1 MWYFANGTPPQTMP
15 AAFPDS
21 FSDYL
26 KMIGRYPLLTP
37 SQEIEL
43 SRQAQRYIELRDTE
57 GKPST
62 PQEKRDMRVGKRAFD
77 KMITS
82 NLRLVVNIAKRFTS
96 RAGQSLDMM
105 DLISEGTIGLHR
117 AVELFDASRGYKFST
132 YSYWWVRQ
140 AICRAIDS
148 SDRMIRVPIHALEK
162 LHRLI
167 KLRETFQLSHGREPT
182 LTEAAEILEIKE
194 RELSLVM
201 ERAARHDSLDKLLTN
216 EKDGSALVDMIASEP
231 IDAQL
236 MYQNEKVDAINQ
248 ALMYINEEEAEILER
263 YYGLNGT
270 PQESLKVIGQHK
282 GVSRERI
289 RQKRDRAANKLA
301 RHIAPLVR

>member
-1 MWYFANGTPPQTMP
+1 MP

-62 PQEKRDMRVGKRAFD
+62 PQEKREARIGKRAFD

-82 NLRLVVNIAKRFTS
+82 NLRLVVNIAKRFAS
-96 RAGQSLDMM
+96 RAGQTLDMM

-148 SDRMIRVPIHALEK
+148 SDRMIRVPIHSLEK
-162 LHRLI
+162 LHKLM
-167 KLRETFQLSHGREPT
+167 KLRESFQLSHGREPT
-182 LTEAAEILEIKE
+182 LAEAADILQVKE
-194 RELSLVM
+194 RELSLVI
-201 ERAARHDSLDKLLTN
+201 ERSSRVDSLDKLLKN

-231 IDAQL
+231 LDAQL
-236 MYQNEKVDAINQ
+236 MDQREKADAINH
-248 ALMYINEEEAEILER
+248 ALMYITEEEAEILER
-263 YYGLNGT
+263 YYGLNGA

-301 RHIAPLVR
+301 RHIAPIVR

>member
-1 MWYFANGTPPQTMP
+1 MP

-62 PQEKRDMRVGKRAFD
+62 PQEKREARIGKRAFD

-82 NLRLVVNIAKRFTS
+82 NLRLVVNIAKRFAS
-96 RAGQSLDMM
+96 RAGQTLDMM

-148 SDRMIRVPIHALEK
+148 SDRMIRVPIHSLEK
-162 LHRLI
+162 LHKLM
-167 KLRETFQLSHGREPT
+167 KLRESFQLSHGREPT
-182 LTEAAEILEIKE
+182 LAEAADILQVKE
-194 RELSLVM
+194 RELSLVI
-201 ERAARHDSLDKLLTN
+201 ERSSRVDSLDKPLKN

-231 IDAQL
+231 LDAQL
-236 MYQNEKVDAINQ
+236 MDQREKADAINH
-248 ALMYINEEEAEILER
+248 ALMYITEEEAEILER
-263 YYGLNGT
+263 YYGLNGA

-301 RHIAPLVR
+301 RHIAPIVR

>member
-1 MWYFANGTPPQTMP
+1 
-15 AAFPDS
+15 
-21 FSDYL
+21 
-26 KMIGRYPLLTP
+26 MIGRYPLLTP

-62 PQEKRDMRVGKRAFD
+62 PQEKREARIGKRAFD

-82 NLRLVVNIAKRFTS
+82 NLRLVVNIAKRFAS
-96 RAGQSLDMM
+96 RAGQTLDMM

-162 LHRLI
+162 LHKLM
-167 KLRETFQLSHGREPT
+167 KLRESFQLSHGREPT
-182 LTEAAEILEIKE
+182 LAEAADILQVKE
-194 RELSLVM
+194 RELSLVI
-201 ERAARHDSLDKLLTN
+201 ERSSRIDSLDKLLKN

-231 IDAQL
+231 LDAQL
-236 MYQNEKVDAINQ
+236 MDQREKADAINH
-248 ALMYINEEEAEILER
+248 ALMYITEEEAEILER
-263 YYGLNGT
+263 YYGLNGA

-301 RHIAPLVR
+301 RHIAPIVR

>member
-1 MWYFANGTPPQTMP
+1 MP

-62 PQEKRDMRVGKRAFD
+62 PQEKREARIGKRAFD

-82 NLRLVVNIAKRFTS
+82 NLRLVVNIAKRFAS
-96 RAGQSLDMM
+96 RAGQTLDMM

-162 LHRLI
+162 LHKLM
-167 KLRETFQLSHGREPT
+167 KLRESFQLSHGREPT
-182 LTEAAEILEIKE
+182 LAEAADILQVKE
-194 RELSLVM
+194 RELSLVI
-201 ERAARHDSLDKLLTN
+201 ERSSRVDSLDKLLKN

-231 IDAQL
+231 LDAQL
-236 MYQNEKVDAINQ
+236 MDQREKADAINH
-248 ALMYINEEEAEILER
+248 ALMYITEEEAEILER
-263 YYGLNGT
+263 YYGLNGA
-270 PQESLKVIGQHK
+270 PQESLQVIGRHK
-282 GVSRERI
+282 GLSRERI

-301 RHIAPLVR
+301 RHIAPIVR

>member
-1 MWYFANGTPPQTMP
+1 MP
-15 AAFPDS
+15 AVFPDS

-43 SRQAQRYIELRDTE
+43 SRQAQRYIELRDTK
-57 GKPST
+57 GKPGT
-62 PQEKRDMRVGKRAFD
+62 PQEKREMRVGKRAFD

-82 NLRLVVNIAKRFTS
+82 NLRLVVNIAKRFAS
-96 RAGQSLDMM
+96 RAGQTLDMM

-140 AICRAIDS
+140 AICRAIDT
-148 SDRMIRVPIHALEK
+148 SDRMIRVPIHSLEK
-162 LHRLI
+162 LHKLM

-182 LTEAAEILEIKE
+182 LAEAAEILQVKE
-194 RELSLVM
+194 RELSLVL
-201 ERAARHDSLDKLLTN
+201 ERAARHDSLDKLLKN

-236 MYQNEKVDAINQ
+236 IEHREKVDAINQ
-248 ALMYINEEEAEILER
+248 ALMHIDEDEAEIIER
-263 YYGLNGT
+263 YYGLNGAQ
-270 PQESLKVIGQHK
+270 QESLKVIGQHK

-289 RQKRDRAANKLA
+289 RQKRDRAENKLA

>member
-1 MWYFANGTPPQTMP
+1 
-15 AAFPDS
+15 
-21 FSDYL
+21 
-26 KMIGRYPLLTP
+26 MIGRYPLLTQV
-37 SQEIEL
+37 QEIEL

-62 PQEKRDMRVGKRAFD
+62 AQEKRDMRVGKRAFD

-82 NLRLVVNIAKRFTS
+82 NLRLVVNIAKRFAS
-96 RAGQSLDMM
+96 RAGRTLDMM

-117 AVELFDASRGYKFST
+117 AIELFDASRGYKFST
-132 YSYWWVRQ
+132 YSYWWIRQ
-140 AICRAIDS
+140 AICRAIDT
-148 SDRMIRVPIHALEK
+148 SDRIIRVPIHSLEK
-162 LHRLI
+162 LHKLM
-167 KLRETFQLSHGREPT
+167 KLRETFQICNGREPT
-182 LTEAAEILEIKE
+182 LAEAAEILQVKE
-194 RELSLVM
+194 CDLSLVI
-201 ERAARHDSLDKLLTN
+201 ERAARHDSLDKLLKN
-216 EKDGSALVDMIASEP
+216 EKDGFALVDMIASEP

-236 MYQNEKVDAINQ
+236 MDQNENADAINQ
-248 ALMYINEEEAEILER
+248 ALMFINEDDAEILER
-263 YYGLNGT
+263 YYGLNGA

>member
-1 MWYFANGTPPQTMP
+1 MP
-15 AAFPDS
+15 AVFPDS

-43 SRQAQRYIELRDTE
+43 SRQAQRYIELRDIE

-62 PQEKRDMRVGKRAFD
+62 PQEKREMRVGKRAFD

-82 NLRLVVNIAKRFTS
+82 NLRLV
-96 RAGQSLDMM
+96 

-140 AICRAIDS
+140 AICRAIDT
-148 SDRMIRVPIHALEK
+148 SDRMIRVPIHSLEK
-162 LHRLI
+162 LHKLM

-182 LTEAAEILEIKE
+182 LAEAAEILQVKE
-194 RELSLVM
+194 RELSLVL
-201 ERAARHDSLDKLLTN
+201 ERAARHDSLDKLLKN

-236 MYQNEKVDAINQ
+236 MDQREKADAINQ
-248 ALMYINEEEAEILER
+248 ALMHISEDEAEILER
-263 YYGLNGT
+263 YYGLNGA
-270 PQESLKVIGQHK
+270 PQQSLKVIGQHK

-289 RQKRDRAANKLA
+289 RQKRDRAENKLA

>member
-1 MWYFANGTPPQTMP
+1 MP
-15 AAFPDS
+15 AVFPDS

-43 SRQAQRYIELRDTE
+43 SRQAQRYIELRDTK

-62 PQEKRDMRVGKRAFD
+62 PQEKREMRVGKRAFD

-82 NLRLVVNIAKRFTS
+82 NLRLVVNIAKRFAS
-96 RAGQSLDMM
+96 RAGQTLDMM

-140 AICRAIDS
+140 AICRAIDT
-148 SDRMIRVPIHALEK
+148 SDRMIRVPIHSIEK
-162 LHRLI
+162 LHKLM

-182 LTEAAEILEIKE
+182 LAEAAEILQVKE
-194 RELSLVM
+194 RELSLVL
-201 ERAARHDSLDKLLTN
+201 ERAARHDSLDKLLKN
-216 EKDGSALVDMIASEP
+216 EKDGSALVDMIAAEP

-236 MYQNEKVDAINQ
+236 MEQREKVDAINQ
-248 ALMYINEEEAEILER
+248 ALMHIDEDEAEILER
-263 YYGLNGT
+263 YYGLNGA

-282 GVSRERI
+282 GLSRERI
-289 RQKRDRAANKLA
+289 RQKRDRAENKLA

>member
-1 MWYFANGTPPQTMP
+1 MP
-15 AAFPDS
+15 AVFPDS

-62 PQEKRDMRVGKRAFD
+62 PQEKREMRVGKRAFD

-82 NLRLVVNIAKRFTS
+82 NLRLVVNIAKRFAS
-96 RAGQSLDMM
+96 RAGETLDMM

-140 AICRAIDS
+140 AICRAIYT
-148 SDRMIRVPIHALEK
+148 SDRMIRVPIHSLEK
-162 LHRLI
+162 LHKLM

-182 LTEAAEILEIKE
+182 LAEAAEILQVKE
-194 RELSLVM
+194 RELSLVL
-201 ERAARHDSLDKLLTN
+201 ERAARHDSLDKLLKN

-236 MYQNEKVDAINQ
+236 MDQREKADAINE
-248 ALMYINEEEAEILER
+248 AMVCIDEDEAEILER
-263 YYGLNGT
+263 YYGLNGA
-270 PQESLKVIGQHK
+270 PQESLKVIGQQK

>member
-1 MWYFANGTPPQTMP
+1 MP
-15 AAFPDS
+15 AAFPDC

-82 NLRLVVNIAKRFTS
+82 NLRLVVNIAKRFAS
-96 RAGQSLDMM
+96 RAGQTLDIM

-140 AICRAIDS
+140 AICRGIDT

-162 LHRLI
+162 LHRLM
-167 KLRETFQLSHGREPT
+167 KLRESFQLSHGREPT
-182 LTEAAEILEIKE
+182 LAEAADILQIKE
-194 RELSLVM
+194 RELSLVI
-201 ERAARHDSLDKLLTN
+201 ERSSRIDSLDKLLKN

-231 IDAQL
+231 IDAQF
-236 MYQNEKVDAINQ
+236 MDQREKADAINE
-248 ALMYINEEEAEILER
+248 ALMYITEEEAEILQR
-263 YYGLNGT
+263 YYGLNGA

>member
-1 MWYFANGTPPQTMP
+1 MP

-62 PQEKRDMRVGKRAFD
+62 PQEKREARIGKRAFD

-82 NLRLVVNIAKRFTS
+82 NLRLVVNIAKRFAS
-96 RAGQSLDMM
+96 RAGQTLDIM

-148 SDRMIRVPIHALEK
+148 SDRMIRVPIHSLEK
-162 LHRLI
+162 LHKLM
-167 KLRETFQLSHGREPT
+167 KLRESFQLSHGREPT
-182 LTEAAEILEIKE
+182 LAEAADILQVKE
-194 RELSLVM
+194 RDLSLVI
-201 ERAARHDSLDKLLTN
+201 ERSSRVDSLDKLLKN

-231 IDAQL
+231 LDAQL
-236 MYQNEKVDAINQ
+236 MDQREKADAINH
-248 ALMYINEEEAEILER
+248 ALMYITEEEAEILER
-263 YYGLNGT
+263 YYGLNGA

-301 RHIAPLVR
+301 RHIAPIVR

>member
-1 MWYFANGTPPQTMP
+1 MP